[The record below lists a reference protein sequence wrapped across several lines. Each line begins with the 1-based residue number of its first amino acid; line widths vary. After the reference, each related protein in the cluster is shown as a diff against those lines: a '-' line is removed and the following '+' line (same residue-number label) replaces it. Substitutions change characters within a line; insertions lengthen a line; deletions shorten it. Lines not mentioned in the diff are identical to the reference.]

1 MDGPMALKALRTPMR
16 TLRREIWNAANR
28 RPRFWLPVAAA
39 LGVAAALSLM
49 LWGLSDPLARFQ
61 LHAGNFRLWILSFG
75 ALAPL
80 IYTGAFSLQILL
92 APVPGNFM
100 GLMGGYLFGAALGT
114 LYSVAGL
121 TVGAGLAMLIA
132 RRFGRPLLE
141 RFFSPARLA
150 HWEKKLRVRS
160 PVTWWLIFFFP
171 VPDLAFYAAG
181 LTSAPL
187 RLLLAAVLTGR
198 GLSLFLANFFGSWT
212 TRLSPEWLMVRW
224 TLVAVMALLI
234 YWQQRRIRLH
244 FLLAVRRGR
253 RWMRRRRRS
262 PVSAPRTAAD

>member
-1 MDGPMALKALRTPMR
+1 MTLKALGTPVR
-16 TLRREIWNAANR
+16 NLWREVWGAVLR
-28 RPRFWLPVAAA
+28 RPRLWLAVAVAFGSAAA
-39 LGVAAALSLM
+39 LGLM

-121 TVGAGLAMLIA
+121 TLGAGLAMLIA

-141 RFFSPARLA
+141 RFFAPAHLA

-171 VPDLAFYAAG
+171 VPDLIFYAAG

-187 RLLLAAVLTGR
+187 RLLLIAVLTGR

-212 TRLSPEWLMVRW
+212 TRLSPEWLIVRW
-224 TLVAVMALLI
+224 TLVLALALLI
-234 YWQQRRIRLH
+234 YWQQRCIRLY

-253 RWMRRRRRS
+253 RWMRRRRRA
-262 PVSAPRTAAD
+262 PVSASRHG